1 LSSQYMVVTRTR
13 EVSGGAGQIALA
25 SILSIGAF
33 GVAIAGDNLMLI
45 GGVAL
50 APLAAL
56 VAWSRPFVVCSLFIA
71 FSYFRLPEAY
81 PFLVSLK
88 PALLLGTAAMVL
100 VACKALLS
108 PLREPINDRSLKVVC
123 MLSLLACVGFA
134 VPYSFLRSTG
144 SVSLDPILIPVIMVS
159 AAICIWS
166 WTRLLSATGERALPV
181 NLQFFS
187 AFFILICFSTILSR
201 VPGDSFDWWCTIT
214 WKVAAMTLAIAWLA
228 REPRDIL
235 TASNIFI
242 GSGALIAAVVV
253 YNKIN
258 GISLVQSTRVAI
270 GLVVSDDPTAVTAAA
285 KGILSDPN
293 DLALILMFPLAFALA
308 RVVHRR
314 HALEAL
320 AAALV
325 CALIIVSII
334 FTQSRGAA
342 IGVIVLLSVLLLQ
355 RYRSAV
361 LGLLAL
367 TVTAP
372 LLLSA
377 MNLSNRQ
384 SSGYEQIS
392 EGGLDDSS
400 QHRVD
405 AWKTAVNMAVSRP
418 LTGVGIGNFSQLY
431 YSYTSHWNNREIAVH
446 SMWFQVLA
454 ELGFTGFALFVGM
467 IWTSFAVNAKT
478 IRWLEQ
484 AHAPPILR
492 ATATGLQAALAATC
506 ASGTFLSQAYTWP
519 VYVIVAMIAAL
530 ANQAQLYRSTSTDD
544 RDKDARSTRL

>member
-1 LSSQYMVVTRTR
+1 MAVTRTA
-13 EVSGGAGQIALA
+13 EFNGGTGQIVLA
-25 SILSIGAF
+25 SALSIGAF
-33 GVAIAGDNLMLI
+33 VVAVAGDNLMLV

-56 VAWSRPFVVCSLFIA
+56 VAWSRPFVVCSLFVA

-108 PLREPINDRSLKVVC
+108 PLREAINARTLKVSC
-123 MLSLLACVGFA
+123 LLSLLACVGLA

-144 SVSLDPILIPVIMVS
+144 SVSLDPILIPLVMTC
-159 AAICIWS
+159 AAICMWS
-166 WTRLLSATGERALPV
+166 WTRLLSATGERPLPV
-181 NLQFFS
+181 NLRFFS
-187 AFFILICFSTILSR
+187 AFFILICVSTITSQ
-201 VPGDSFDWWCTIT
+201 VPGDSFDWWSTIT
-214 WKVAAMTLAIAWLA
+214 WKIAAMTLAIAWLA
-228 REPRDIL
+228 RGSRDML

-242 GSGALIAAVVV
+242 GSGALVAAVVV
-253 YNKIN
+253 YNKIY
-258 GISLVQSTRVAI
+258 GISLVQGTRVAI
-270 GLVVSDDPTAVTAAA
+270 GLVVSDDPAVVTSGA

-308 RVVHRR
+308 RIVHRR
-314 HALEAL
+314 HAFEAL
-320 AAALV
+320 IAALV
-325 CALIIVSII
+325 CALIVVSII
-334 FTQSRGAA
+334 LTQSRGAA

-367 TVTAP
+367 VVVAP

-377 MNLSNRQ
+377 MDLSNRH
-384 SSGYEQIS
+384 SSGFAEIS
-392 EGGLDDSS
+392 EGSLDDSS
-400 QHRVD
+400 QHRID

-431 YSYTSHWNNREIAVH
+431 YSYTSHWYNREIAVH

-454 ELGFTGFALFVGM
+454 ELGFIGLALFIGM
-467 IWTSFAVNAKT
+467 IWTSFTVNAQT
-478 IRWLEQ
+478 IRWLEL

-519 VYVIVAMIAAL
+519 VYVTVALIAAL
-530 ANQAQLYRSTSTDD
+530 ANQAQHYRLTSADD
-544 RDKDARSTRL
+544 RDSKPRAA